1 MLNIVLFGPPGAG
14 KGTQSQK
21 IINKFNLVHISTGDI
36 LRKAISEKTP
46 MGIEA
51 QKLIDDG
58 NYVTDEMAIAIIKE
72 ELDRHKNTNGFIFD
86 GFPRTK
92 YQAETFPKLLSE
104 YGGDVNVMISLEV
117 EEKNLINRLINR
129 AKDSGR
135 PDDRKEEIIQK
146 RIGIY
151 NDRTVLV
158 SDYYK
163 TLGKHQS
170 INGDGEIDV
179 IFEEICETIERFN
192 KI

>member
-92 YQAETFPKLLSE
+92 YQAETFPKLLSK

-151 NDRTVLV
+151 NERTALV

-179 IFEEICETIERFN
+179 IFEEICETIERFK

>member
-21 IINKFNLVHISTGDI
+21 IIDKYNLVHISTGDI
-36 LRKAISEKTP
+36 LRKAIAEKTP

-58 NYVTDEMAIAIIKE
+58 NYVTDQMAIEIIKE
-72 ELDRHKNTNGFIFD
+72 ELNRHKNTNGFIFD
-86 GFPRTK
+86 GFPRTRF
-92 YQAETFPKLLSE
+92 QAEKFPDLLSNF
-104 YGGDVNVMISLEV
+104 GGDVNVMISLEV
-117 EEKNLINRLINR
+117 DEKVLLERLANRS
-129 AKDSGR
+129 KECGR

-151 NDRTVLV
+151 NQRTALV

-163 TLGKHQS
+163 SLGKHQS
-170 INGDGEIDV
+170 INGNGEIDV
-179 IFEEICETIERFN
+179 IFEKICETIE
-192 KI
+192 KYT